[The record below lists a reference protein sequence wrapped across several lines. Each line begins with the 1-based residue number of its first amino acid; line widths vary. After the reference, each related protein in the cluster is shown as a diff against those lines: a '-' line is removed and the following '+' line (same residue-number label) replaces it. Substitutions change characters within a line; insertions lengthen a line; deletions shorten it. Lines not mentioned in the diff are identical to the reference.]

1 MYHSMF
7 HCIAIQG
14 TWLPTS
20 ARSSRSGGGFV
31 RWLGRQ
37 PMTLTCRHVI
47 LFLSLQIRRHHLEFN
62 EHLHSCFG
70 DQRFVQAHSTRI
82 SAAFDSSHFR
92 KPCQPVALAGEGR
105 TGLLCCFQ
113 ILYLQGGA
121 SLLWLVYPEIQE
133 QCARTFL
140 CSFLWE
146 DSWKVMND
154 HAASAQILS
163 QMAV

>member
-14 TWLPTS
+14 TWLPTP

-31 RWLGRQ
+31 GWLGRQ

-70 DQRFVQAHSTRI
+70 DQRFVQAHSTENFCT
-82 SAAFDSSHFR
+82 FDSSHFR

-133 QCARTFL
+133 RCARTFL
-140 CSFLWE
+140 CSFLW
-146 DSWKVMND
+146 DLPGRSWTTMP
-154 HAASAQILS
+154 ASAQILS